1 MIPVASKLQSH
12 RKATSNW
19 PARAG
24 SQIRVSDGDAIRK
37 AEAALRRIP
46 GQLDSRPRFASEL
59 LSLDSPRTDVSA
71 RDCLVKCTFCAV
83 RNSAIRAE
91 SGLRS
96 QAICGAS
103 LADRDARE
111 LPSRTIS
118 STFRGVR
125 STVTLPC
132 GNCGGSEFRSARP
145 RDQLD
150 QRECL
155 RTEIIQGPHTDCS
168 SNLLS
173 GPCFAHAE
181 QIWSLALRT
190 YPIFWLAL
198 GCMRM
203 LEVCQIPSGRAGFR
217 QGEYGSRLPFHLQ
230 GAQGVTG
237 IGLVAEAIAVAGR
250 CLPVHPAKIVEGQE
264 TTCIHRYP
272 HVLSVDFR

>member
-1 MIPVASKLQSH
+1 M
-12 RKATSNW
+12 
-19 PARAG
+19 
-24 SQIRVSDGDAIRK
+24 
-37 AEAALRRIP
+37 
-46 GQLDSRPRFASEL
+46 
-59 LSLDSPRTDVSA
+59 
-71 RDCLVKCTFCAV
+71 
-83 RNSAIRAE
+83 
-91 SGLRS
+91 
-96 QAICGAS
+96 
-103 LADRDARE
+103 
-111 LPSRTIS
+111 PSRTIS

-125 STVTLPC
+125 STVALPC

-181 QIWSLALRT
+181 HIWSLALRM

-237 IGLVAEAIAVAGR
+237 ICLVAEAIAVAGS
-250 CLPVHPAKIVEGQE
+250 CLPVHPAKIVESQEAPASIDTLTCCWSISDESSAKAPAPTVSSRLAARIASQGQA
-264 TTCIHRYP
+264 I
-272 HVLSVDFR
+272 SV